1 MSTQGDK
8 LKLIAD
14 AIRAKEGSSD
24 PIPANDFPA
33 RISAIQTG
41 TDTSDATATAGDI
54 LEGKTAYG
62 AAGKLI
68 GTIPSKG
75 EVDLTASGPTVT
87 APAGHYPAQVS
98 KSVAA
103 AEQATPAI
111 SVSSGGLIT
120 ATAQQTEGYVP
131 AGSKSATH
139 QLTVQGA
146 QIITP
151 GTADQTIPASRYLT
165 GTQTIQGDANLK
177 EENIK
182 SGVSI
187 FGKLGTYEGEG
198 GGIIYT
204 KISDSDCEYV
214 STYSFQITLPSSVE
228 TGFKAAF
235 IAVGFERSSTYSGS
249 GIVLY
254 NQEYYVGLSDPYN
267 GMLVTDLYI
276 DGGIAPF
283 YWSAS
288 GRVITCDMGEEVRAP
303 RDFYTMGSPYSF
315 FVY

>member
-8 LKLIAD
+8 LKAIAD

-33 RISAIQTG
+33 RIAAIQTG

-54 LEGKTAYG
+54 LAGKTAYG
-62 AAGKLI
+62 ASGKLT

-75 EVDLTASGPTVT
+75 ESDLSVSGPTVT
-87 APAGHYPAQVS
+87 VPSGYYPAQVS

-131 AGSKSATH
+131 AGSKSATQ

-146 QIITP
+146 QTITP
-151 GTADQTIPASRYLT
+151 GTTAKTIPAGLYLT
-165 GTQTIQGDANLK
+165 GAQTIQGDANLK
-177 EENIK
+177 EENIR

-187 FGKLGTYEGEG
+187 FGKAGTYQGVSLKTATVQIKFT
-198 GGIIYT
+198 GITGKAHILYT
-204 KISDSDCEYV
+204 GLDSDGQLVQNSYRN
-214 STYSFQITLPSSVE
+214 VE
-228 TGFKAAF
+228 TTDKTIYPVIGTVVV
-235 IAVGFERSSTYSGS
+235 IGNMDERLANFFDEDITCNTGS
-249 GIVLY
+249 GMDTIFSATGAIACVVHKDGEI
-254 NQEYYVGLSDPYN
+254 NIYVQKS
-267 GMLVTDLYI
+267 
-276 DGGIAPF
+276 
-283 YWSAS
+283 
-288 GRVITCDMGEEVRAP
+288 
-303 RDFYTMGSPYSF
+303 
-315 FVY
+315 